1 MTPRQACLACLDRE
15 PPALFEAALW
25 IAAEHDDSLVPQQVL
40 RDFSGLTQQ
49 VSSGLPHLP
58 AHELAQPLLRRLGE
72 LDFHEDDSTPLLP
85 RSALLDQVL
94 LRRRGQPLSLALIA
108 LELAQRLQIPLQG
121 VNFPGHFL
129 VRVPAADH
137 LLDPSTG
144 RRLYTRDCR
153 ELLLRTLGPKAE
165 LQAGHLQSCT
175 PKQMLQRLSR
185 NLRSLHTQA
194 QDPLAAL
201 KDAERVLLLGQ
212 PSLID
217 HLARADIY
225 RQLECPQGERYDVE
239 HALLLCDDTAQ
250 RLLLSERLRQLR
262 ATPELH

>member
-25 IAAEHDDSLVPQQVL
+25 IAAEHDERLAPLQIL
-40 RDFSGLTQQ
+40 RDFNNLPQQ
-49 VSSGLPHLP
+49 ISSGLPHLP
-58 AHELAQPLLRRLGE
+58 ANELAQPLLRRMGE
-72 LDFHEDDSTPLLP
+72 LDFHEDDSSPLLP

-129 VRVPAADH
+129 LRVPGADH
-137 LLDPSTG
+137 LLDPGSG

-153 ELLLRTLGPKAE
+153 ELLLRHLGPKAE
-165 LQAGHLQSCT
+165 LHASHLQSCS
-175 PKQMLQRLSR
+175 PRQMLQRLSR
-185 NLRSLHTQA
+185 NLRSLHIQA
-194 QDPLAAL
+194 EDPLAAL

-212 PSLID
+212 PNLID

-225 RQLECPQGERYDVE
+225 RQLDCPQGERYDVE
-239 HALLLCDDTAQ
+239 HALLLCEDAAQ

-262 ATPELH
+262 TTPELH